1 MQDDSSGL
9 INIENELYNIMIPF
23 LTKTLANGLKVI
35 VHEDPSTPL
44 ATMNILYKV
53 GARDE
58 SPDKTGFAH
67 LFEHLMFG
75 GSVNIPEYDEP
86 LQMAGGDNN
95 AWTNNDVT
103 NYYLTLPADNI
114 ETGFWLES
122 DRMLNLAFSKKSLE
136 VQRNVVIEE
145 FKQRYLNQPYGDVWL
160 LLRPLAYK
168 VHPYQWA
175 TIGKEISHVENATIE
190 DVKDFFNRFY
200 CPDNASLV
208 VAGNVKADKIFALAE
223 EWFGGI
229 QRSVAKHAPYAV
241 EPPQTE
247 RRELTVE
254 RDIPFDSLY
263 RAYHTCSR
271 LDKEFYAVDLL
282 TDIMNRGR
290 SSRLFHALVKE
301 KNLFSEINTYTT
313 SDFDKGL
320 LVIEGKLVKGVS
332 MKDAEAAIDEE
343 LEKLRSGEIKDEEVE
358 KVINK
363 VESTMEFSEMDLA
376 DRALNLAIADYMG
389 DINLANTEIELYQ
402 AVKAKD
408 IQEQARQIFRDSN
421 CSVLYYLSKTQ
432 SN

>member
-1 MQDDSSGL
+1 
-9 INIENELYNIMIPF
+9 MIPYT
-23 LTKTLANGLKVI
+23 TKTLANGLRVI
-35 VHEDPSTPL
+35 VHEDPGTPL

-75 GSVNIPEYDEP
+75 GSINIPDYDEP

-103 NYYLTLPADNI
+103 NYYLTLPADNL

-122 DRMLNLAFSKKSLE
+122 DRMLNLAFSEKSLE

-175 TIGKEISHVENATIE
+175 TIGKEISHVENASMG

-200 CPDNASLV
+200 CPDNAILV
-208 VAGNVKADKIFALAE
+208 VAGNVKAEKVFELSE
-223 EWFGGI
+223 HWFGGI
-229 QRSVAKHAPYAV
+229 QRSVAERKPYPV
-241 EPPQTE
+241 EPEQTE

-254 RDIPFDSLY
+254 RDIPFDSIY

-271 LDKEFYAVDLL
+271 LDAEFYSVDLL

-290 SSRLFHALVKE
+290 SSRMFHSLVKE
-301 KNLFSEINTYTT
+301 KNLFSEINTYMTA
-313 SDFDKGL
+313 DFDKGL
-320 LVIEGKLVKGVS
+320 LIIEGKLVKGVS
-332 MKDAEAAIDEE
+332 MKNAEAAIDEE
-343 LEKLRSGEIKDEEVE
+343 LEKLRTGIIKDEEVE

-376 DRALNLAIADYMG
+376 DRALNLAIAEYMG
-389 DINLANTEIELYQ
+389 DVELVNTEMKLYQ
-402 AVKAKD
+402 SVTGKE
-408 IQEQARQIFRDSN
+408 IQEQANKIFRDSN
-421 CSVLYYLSKTQ
+421 CSTLYYLSKER

>member
-1 MQDDSSGL
+1 
-9 INIENELYNIMIPF
+9 MIPYQE
-23 LTKTLANGLKVI
+23 KTLANGLKVI

-44 ATMNILYKV
+44 ATMNIMYKV

-58 SPDKTGFAH
+58 TPDKTGFAH

-75 GSVNIPEYDEP
+75 GSVNIPDYDEP

-103 NYYLTLPADNI
+103 NYYLTLPADNL

-122 DRMLNLAFSKKSLE
+122 DRMLSLAFSKKSLE

-190 DVKDFFNRFY
+190 DVKDFFHRFY
-200 CPDNASLV
+200 CPDNAILV
-208 VAGNVKADKIFALAE
+208 VAGNVNTEKIFEMAQ
-223 EWFGGI
+223 EWFGSI
-229 QRSVAKHAPYAV
+229 ERSAAKRIPYPV
-241 EPPQTE
+241 EPEQTE

-254 RDIPFDSLY
+254 RDIPFDSIY

-271 LDKEFYAVDLL
+271 LDDEFYAVDLL
-282 TDIMNRGR
+282 TDIMNRGK

-301 KNLFSEINTYTT
+301 KNLFSEINTYSTA
-313 SDFDKGL
+313 DFDKGL
-320 LVIEGKLVKGVS
+320 LIVEGKLVKGVS
-332 MKDAEAAIDEE
+332 MEDAEVAIDAE
-343 LEKLRSGEIKDEEVE
+343 LEKLRSGIIKEEEVE

-376 DRALNLAIADYMG
+376 DRALNLAIAEYMG
-389 DINLANTEIELYQ
+389 DVSLVNTEIKRYQ
-402 AVKAKD
+402 AVSGKD
-408 IQEQARQIFRDSN
+408 IQEQAKKIFRDSN
-421 CSVLYYLSKTQ
+421 CSVLYYLSKSR

>member
-1 MQDDSSGL
+1 
-9 INIENELYNIMIPF
+9 MIPYT
-23 LTKTLANGLKVI
+23 TKTLANGLRVI
-35 VHEDPSTPL
+35 VHEDPGTPL

-75 GSVNIPEYDEP
+75 GSINIPDYDEP

-103 NYYLTLPADNI
+103 NYYLTLPADNL

-122 DRMLNLAFSKKSLE
+122 DRMLNLAFSEKSLE

-175 TIGKEISHVENATIE
+175 TIGKEISHVENASMG

-200 CPDNASLV
+200 CPDNAILV
-208 VAGNVKADKIFALAE
+208 VAGNVKAEKVFELSE
-223 EWFGGI
+223 HWFGGI
-229 QRSVAKHAPYAV
+229 QRSVAERKPYPV
-241 EPPQTE
+241 EPEQTE

-254 RDIPFDSLY
+254 RDIPFDSIY

-271 LDKEFYAVDLL
+271 LDAEFYSVDLL

-290 SSRLFHALVKE
+290 SSRMFHSLVKE
-301 KNLFSEINTYTT
+301 KNLFSEVNTYMTA
-313 SDFDKGL
+313 DFDKGL
-320 LVIEGKLVKGVS
+320 LIIEGKLVKGVS
-332 MKDAEAAIDEE
+332 MKNAEAAIDEE
-343 LEKLRSGEIKDEEVE
+343 LEKLRTGIIKDEEVE

-376 DRALNLAIADYMG
+376 DRALNLAIAEYMG
-389 DINLANTEIELYQ
+389 DVELVNTEMKLYQ
-402 AVKAKD
+402 SVTGKE
-408 IQEQARQIFRDSN
+408 IQEQANKIFRDTN
-421 CSVLYYLSKTQ
+421 CSTLYYLSKER

>member
-1 MQDDSSGL
+1 
-9 INIENELYNIMIPF
+9 MIPF
-23 LTKTLANGLKVI
+23 ETKTLGNGLKVI

-58 SPDKTGFAH
+58 TPDKTGFAH

-75 GSVNIPEYDEP
+75 GSVNIPDYDEP

-95 AWTNNDVT
+95 AWTNNDIT
-103 NYYLTLPADNI
+103 NYYLTLPADNL

-122 DRMLNLAFSKKSLE
+122 DRMLNLAFSTKSLE

-175 TIGKEISHVENATIE
+175 TIGKEISHVENASIP

-200 CPDNASLV
+200 CPDNAILV
-208 VAGNVKADKIFALAE
+208 VAGNVKAERIFELAQ

-229 QRSVAKHAPYAV
+229 ERKTPARNPYPV

-254 RDIPFDSLY
+254 RDIPFDSIY

-271 LDKEFYAVDLL
+271 LDDEFYAVDLL
-282 TDIMNRGR
+282 TDILNRGK
-290 SSRLFHALVKE
+290 SSRLYNTLVKE
-301 KNLFSEINTYTT
+301 KNLFSEIDTYTT

-320 LVIEGKLVKGVS
+320 VVIAGKLVKGVS
-332 MKDAEAAIDEE
+332 VKDAEAAIDEE
-343 LEKLRSGEIKDEEVE
+343 LEKIMTGVIKEEE
-358 KVINK
+358 LQKVINK
-363 VESTMEFSEMDLA
+363 AESTMEFSEMDLS
-376 DRALNLAIADYMG
+376 DRALNLAIAEYMG
-389 DINLANTEIELYQ
+389 DVNLVNTEMKKYQ
-402 AVKAKD
+402 AVTEKD
-408 IQEQARQIFRDSN
+408 IQEQARKIFRDSN
-421 CSVLYYLSKTQ
+421 CSVLYYLSKER

>member
-1 MQDDSSGL
+1 
-9 INIENELYNIMIPF
+9 MIPYT
-23 LTKTLANGLKVI
+23 TKTLANGLRVI
-35 VHEDPSTPL
+35 VHEDPGTPL

-75 GSVNIPEYDEP
+75 GSINIPDYDEP

-103 NYYLTLPADNI
+103 NYYLTLPADNL

-122 DRMLNLAFSKKSLE
+122 DRMLNLAFSEKSLE

-175 TIGKEISHVENATIE
+175 TIGKEISHVENASMG

-200 CPDNASLV
+200 CPDNAILV
-208 VAGNVKADKIFALAE
+208 VAGNVKAEKVFELSE
-223 EWFGGI
+223 HWFGGI
-229 QRSVAKHAPYAV
+229 QRSVAERKPYPV
-241 EPPQTE
+241 EPEQTE

-254 RDIPFDSLY
+254 RDIPFDSIY

-271 LDKEFYAVDLL
+271 LDAEFYSVDLL

-290 SSRLFHALVKE
+290 SSRMFHSLVKE
-301 KNLFSEINTYTT
+301 KNLFSEVNTYMTA
-313 SDFDKGL
+313 DFDKGL
-320 LVIEGKLVKGVS
+320 LIIEGKLVKGVS
-332 MKDAEAAIDEE
+332 MKNAEAAIDEE
-343 LEKLRSGEIKDEEVE
+343 LEKLRTGIIKDEEVE

-376 DRALNLAIADYMG
+376 DRALNLAIAEYMG
-389 DINLANTEIELYQ
+389 DVELVNTEMKLYQ
-402 AVKAKD
+402 SVTGKE
-408 IQEQARQIFRDSN
+408 IQEQANKIFRDSN
-421 CSVLYYLSKTQ
+421 CSTLYYLSKER

>member
-1 MQDDSSGL
+1 
-9 INIENELYNIMIPF
+9 MIPF
-23 LTKTLANGLKVI
+23 TTRTLSNGLKVI
-35 VHEDPSTPL
+35 VHEDPTTPL

-58 SPDKTGFAH
+58 SADKTGFAH

-75 GSVNIPEYDEP
+75 GSVNIPDYDEP

-103 NYYLTLPADNI
+103 NYYLTLPADNL

-122 DRMLNLAFSKKSLE
+122 DRMLNLAFSTKSLE

-168 VHPYQWA
+168 VHPYQWS
-175 TIGKEISHVENATIE
+175 TIGKEISHVENATIN

-200 CPDNASLV
+200 CPDNAILV
-208 VAGNVKADKIFALAE
+208 VAGNVKTERIFELAQ

-229 QRSVAKHAPYAV
+229 DRKVTSRKPYPV
-241 EPPQTE
+241 EPAQTE

-254 RDIPFDSLY
+254 RDIPFDSIY

-282 TDIMNRGR
+282 TDIMNRGK
-290 SSRLFHALVKE
+290 SSRMYHALVKE
-301 KNLFSEINTYTT
+301 RNLFTEIDTYTT

-320 LVIEGKLVKGVS
+320 VVISGKLVKGVT
-332 MKDAEAAIDEE
+332 MKEAEAGIDAE
-343 LEKLRSGEIKDEEVE
+343 LEKIREELVKASELE
-358 KVINK
+358 KVVNK

-376 DRALNLAIADYMG
+376 DRALNLAIAEYMG
-389 DINLANTEIELYQ
+389 DVNLVNTEMERYR
-402 AVKAKD
+402 AVSDKD
-408 IQEQARQIFRDSN
+408 IQDQAKKIFRDSN
-421 CSVLYYLSKTQ
+421 CSVLYYLSKNR

>member
-1 MQDDSSGL
+1 
-9 INIENELYNIMIPF
+9 MIPF
-23 LTKTLANGLKVI
+23 KTKTLDNGLKII
-35 VHEDPSTPL
+35 VHEDPTTPL

-58 SPDKTGFAH
+58 RTDKTGFAH

-75 GSVNIPEYDEP
+75 GSVNIPDYDEP

-103 NYYLTLPADNI
+103 NYYLTLPADNL

-122 DRMLNLAFSKKSLE
+122 DRMLSLAFSKKSLD

-175 TIGKEISHVENATIE
+175 TIGKEISHVENASME

-200 CPDNASLV
+200 CPDNAILV
-208 VAGNVKADKIFALAE
+208 VAGNVEAEKIFAMSQ
-223 EWFGGI
+223 EWFGPI
-229 QRSVAKHAPYAV
+229 DRKVVKRDKYPA
-241 EPPQTE
+241 EPAQTE

-254 RDIPFDSLY
+254 RDIPFDSIY

-271 LDKEFYAVDLL
+271 LDEEFYAVDLL
-282 TDIMNRGR
+282 SDIMNRGR
-290 SSRLFHALVKE
+290 SSRMFHSLVKE
-301 KNLFSEINTYTT
+301 KNLFSEIHTYSTA
-313 SDFDKGL
+313 DFDKGL

-332 MKDAEAAIDEE
+332 MKDAEAAIDVELEKMRTGTIKPEE
-343 LEKLRSGEIKDEEVE
+343 LEK
-358 KVINK
+358 VINQ

-376 DRALNLAIADYMG
+376 DRALNLAIAEYMG
-389 DINLANTEIELYQ
+389 DVNLVNTEIEKYQ
-402 AVKAKD
+402 MVKVKD
-408 IQEQARQIFRDSN
+408 IQEQARKIFRDEN
-421 CSVLYYLSKTQ
+421 CSVLYYLSKDRG
-432 SN
+432 

>member
-1 MQDDSSGL
+1 
-9 INIENELYNIMIPF
+9 MIPYK
-23 LTKTLANGLKVI
+23 TKTLANGLKVI
-35 VHEDPSTPL
+35 VHEDPGTPL

-75 GSVNIPEYDEP
+75 GSINIPDYDEP

-103 NYYLTLPADNI
+103 NYYLTLPADNL

-122 DRMLNLAFSKKSLE
+122 DRMLNLAFSEKSLE

-175 TIGKEISHVENATIE
+175 TIGKEISHVENASMS

-200 CPDNASLV
+200 CPDNAILV
-208 VAGNVKADKIFALAE
+208 VAGNVKAEKIFEMAE
-223 EWFGGI
+223 HWFGGI
-229 QRSVAKHAPYAV
+229 KRSVAERKPYPV

-254 RDIPFDSLY
+254 RDIPFDSVY

-271 LDKEFYAVDLL
+271 LDDEFYAVDLL

-290 SSRLFHALVKE
+290 SSRMFHSLVKE
-301 KNLFSEINTYTT
+301 KNLFSEINTYMTA
-313 SDFDKGL
+313 DFDKGL
-320 LVIEGKLVKGVS
+320 LIIEGKLVKGVS
-332 MKDAEAAIDEE
+332 MKNAEAAIDEE
-343 LEKLRSGEIKDEEVE
+343 LEKLRTGIIKEEEVE

-376 DRALNLAIADYMG
+376 DRALNLAIAEYMG
-389 DINLANTEIELYQ
+389 DVELVNTEMAFYR
-402 AVKAKD
+402 AVTGKAM
-408 IQEQARQIFRDSN
+408 QEQAKKIFCDTN
-421 CSVLYYLSKTQ
+421 CSTLYYLSKDR